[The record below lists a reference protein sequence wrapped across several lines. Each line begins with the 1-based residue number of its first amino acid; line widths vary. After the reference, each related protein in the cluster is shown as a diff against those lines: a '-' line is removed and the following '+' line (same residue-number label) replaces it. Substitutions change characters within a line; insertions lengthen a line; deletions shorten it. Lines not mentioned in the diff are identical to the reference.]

1 MWGLQMFQRP
11 MHPIKQIPT
20 ASEVSEARF
29 RRFLKDLELYER
41 KMDFEHTMDS
51 FLDLYSEWR
60 KTHRGVLKIRMVMLA
75 FELHRLDHDFQC
87 DLSFQDQVA

>member
-1 MWGLQMFQRP
+1 MEPKMFQRP
-11 MHPIKQIPT
+11 SPHIKQIPT

-41 KMDFEHTMDS
+41 KMDFQRTMDS

-60 KTHRGVLKIRMVMLA
+60 KTHKGVLKIRMVMLA
-75 FELHRLDHDFQC
+75 FEMHRLDHEFQC
-87 DLSFQDQVA
+87 DLSFQDQAA